1 MKHFVIT
8 LVGPDRAGLVDHISH
23 TVFAHHGSW
32 QASRLSQLA
41 GQFAGII
48 HVSVSD
54 TYADA
59 LVHALR
65 ALDSLQLLITDA
77 TPVSPSPITHTLS
90 VTGNDRRGIVQTLSQ
105 LLAAHG
111 VTINKL
117 NTQTQSAANTGG
129 QIFIADFYLT
139 VPDKADINI
148 LHEALETLSDDLIV
162 DFDSNIIQ

>member
-8 LVGPDRAGLVDHISH
+8 LMGPDRAGLVDQISQ
-23 TVFAHHGSW
+23 TIFTHHGSW

-48 HVSVSD
+48 HLSVSD
-54 TYADA
+54 THADA

-65 ALDSLQLLITDA
+65 ELDGLQLLITDA
-77 TPVSPSPITHTLS
+77 KPVIPNPTTHTLS

-111 VTINKL
+111 ITINKL
-117 NTQTQSAANTGG
+117 NAQTQSAANTGG
-129 QIFIADFYLT
+129 QIFTADFYLDI
-139 VPDKADINI
+139 PLDADVSM
-148 LHEALETLSDDLIV
+148 LHEALEALSDDLIV
-162 DFDSNIIQ
+162 EFDSNFTQ

>member
-8 LVGPDRAGLVDHISH
+8 LVGPDRAGLVDQISH
-23 TVFAHHGSW
+23 TVFSHHGNW
-32 QASRLSQLA
+32 QASRLSQLP

-48 HVSVSD
+48 HISVSD

-59 LVHALR
+59 LVHSLR
-65 ALDSLQLLITDA
+65 ALDGLQLLIADA
-77 TPVSPSPITHTLS
+77 TPASPSPITHTLS

-129 QIFIADFYLT
+129 QIFTADFYLT
-139 VPDKADINI
+139 VPPTADINV

-162 DFDSNIIQ
+162 DFDSNFIQ